1 MRSPSQFVF
10 MILVSCIGLAV
21 SSTAFAGSDEQTA
34 AIDPASFHPIT
45 RVEFSDAHE
54 KLAASRVD
62 ERLSMSLAGPTWM
75 ECSNNAETGYETCIV
90 RTQAATASVPA
101 AIAQN

>member
-1 MRSPSQFVF
+1 MRSPSHFVF
-10 MILVSCIGLAV
+10 VTLVSCIGLAA
-21 SSTAFAGSDEQTA
+21 SSTAFAGSAEQTG
-34 AIDPASFHPIT
+34 AIDPASFRPLT

-54 KLAASRVD
+54 KLATSRVD
-62 ERLSMSLAGPTWM
+62 ERLSISLSGPTWM
-75 ECSNNAETGYETCIV
+75 ECSNNLETGYETCIV